1 MEPVRRRLCDFL
13 RERQDDVIGDWT
25 RRMRSLS
32 PARDLSDPAIR
43 DHLPQILMRIA
54 DIVESAQTGASV
66 SLENLPKDHA
76 VDRLGR
82 GFDLDQIVTEYSL
95 LRRSILDL
103 WESDVADM
111 MNLRELRNLDS
122 AFDESLRQ
130 CAVRFAHA
138 REKLL
143 KTLDLVSEAALG
155 SSDLEM
161 FLGGLLRATLESM
174 EAVDTAVVLLR
185 EGDILRVRAAV
196 GLEGDL
202 KRGFSIQLREGVA
215 GYIAGEGAPL
225 LLRHAAV
232 DPRVKS
238 EVIREKGVRALYG
251 VPLLHDGQTI
261 GVAHIGSLS
270 AFEFSEEDKLLFRTM
285 ASRATMVI
293 VQAQLVTE
301 LRNAVQAREQII
313 AFVSHDLRNQLGV
326 IATGASLLAAKA
338 PSGGATEAIAKPL
351 ETIRRTVKSMQHL
364 LDDLLDMASIQA
376 GQVSL
381 ERRVVALK
389 SLLVEAFE
397 GHRELAAAKGIH
409 LRAELAIDGIQVTC
423 DRLRILQVLGNLLG
437 NAIKFC
443 GANDSVTLRAEARP
457 DDVVVAVS
465 DTGPGIPREQ
475 LSSVFEAYRT
485 LKHHGKSGG
494 LGLYIAKGIIERH
507 GGRISVESQV
517 GAGTTFSFALPRG

>member
-1 MEPVRRRLCDFL
+1 
-13 RERQDDVIGDWT
+13 
-25 RRMRSLS
+25 
-32 PARDLSDPAIR
+32 
-43 DHLPQILMRIA
+43 
-54 DIVESAQTGASV
+54 
-66 SLENLPKDHA
+66 
-76 VDRLGR
+76 
-82 GFDLDQIVTEYSL
+82 
-95 LRRSILDL
+95 
-103 WESDVADM
+103 
-111 MNLRELRNLDS
+111 
-122 AFDESLRQ
+122 
-130 CAVRFAHA
+130 FAHA

-301 LRNAVQAREQII
+301 LRNAVQA
-313 AFVSHDLRNQLGV
+313 
-326 IATGASLLAAKA
+326 
-338 PSGGATEAIAKPL
+338 
-351 ETIRRTVKSMQHL
+351 
-364 LDDLLDMASIQA
+364 
-376 GQVSL
+376 
-381 ERRVVALK
+381 
-389 SLLVEAFE
+389 
-397 GHRELAAAKGIH
+397 
-409 LRAELAIDGIQVTC
+409 
-423 DRLRILQVLGNLLG
+423 
-437 NAIKFC
+437 
-443 GANDSVTLRAEARP
+443 
-457 DDVVVAVS
+457 
-465 DTGPGIPREQ
+465 
-475 LSSVFEAYRT
+475 
-485 LKHHGKSGG
+485 
-494 LGLYIAKGIIERH
+494 
-507 GGRISVESQV
+507 
-517 GAGTTFSFALPRG
+517 